1 MEVNEDSIK
10 MLELRMRQQL
20 NSSSGKN
27 IKPENIQ
34 YYVSSAM
41 LQKEGVPQNIQV
53 DGEKA
58 IYQTVYE
65 KLQDGQMLTVE
76 EKGAL
81 QQKDPESYG
90 KARSIE
96 KENEDYWQELRKCRT
111 KEAVQRVEEE
121 HRRLAR
127 LGLSL
132 TENNAVLSVERKV
145 EYTLFK
151 DAKISAIQN
160 ITRQFM
166 ESEEY
171 EKLPTDAEYIEKSG
185 GMPPRMEYM
194 KIPKS
199 VEIPESKE
207 SQIARAKS
215 GYEKVRQ
222 SMDGGE
228 SSGRIRLYS
237 LNVKG

>member
-1 MEVNEDSIK
+1 MEANEDSIK
-10 MLELRMRQQL
+10 MLELRMRRQL
-20 NSSSGKN
+20 NSTSDKN

-41 LQKEGVPQNIQV
+41 LQKEGVPHNNIQT
-53 DGEKA
+53 DSEKA

-65 KLQDGQMLTVE
+65 KLQGGQSLTVE
-76 EKGAL
+76 EKGNL

-96 KENEDYWQELRKCRT
+96 KENEEYWQELRKCRT
-111 KEAVQRVEEE
+111 KEAVQRAEEE

-132 TENNAVLSVERKV
+132 TENNTVLSVERKM

-185 GMPPRMEYM
+185 GMPPKMEYM

-207 SQIARAKS
+207 LQIARAKS

-228 SSGRIRLYS
+228 SSEG
-237 LNVKG
+237 